1 MCIVVSIVTLEET
14 QIFFKQLLGSIG
26 EDPDRQGLI
35 KTPERFLKS
44 FQELTQGYLQNLEEI
59 VNDAL
64 FDCESNQPVY
74 IQDIPFYSLCEH
86 HLLPF
91 FGKCQ
96 VAYIPNGKVLGLSK
110 IYRIVDLFAKR
121 LQLQERLT
129 QQIGDALKKVTNAKA
144 LFVELTG
151 EHLCVAMRGV
161 QRNHSFT
168 HTVYRYGEIPAQ
180 PANLN
185 TKKVIEPTTTLHLCT
200 LELPLKI
207 GCYESE
213 QHTTTPVKIEI
224 DVQLPMEMHS
234 LTDQLNCVI
243 CYDQLIQFLEKT
255 CFKERYQLIEYACR
269 VIYEQVHHFLEKMN
283 KDCLIRVSLKKILQH
298 PLLADSTCC
307 ISDF

>member
-1 MCIVVSIVTLEET
+1 MCIVISIVTLEET
-14 QIFFKQLLGSIG
+14 NSFFERLLGSIG
-26 EDPDRQGLI
+26 EDPKRQGLV

-44 FQELTQGYLQNLEEI
+44 FQELTQGYQQNLDEI
-59 VNDAL
+59 VNGAL
-64 FDCESNQPVY
+64 FDCETDEPVY
-74 IQDIPFYSLCEH
+74 IQDIPYFSLCEH

-96 VAYIPNGKVLGLSK
+96 VAYVPSGKVLGLSK

-129 QQIGDALKKVTNAKA
+129 QQIGETLKEVTGAKA
-144 LFVELTG
+144 LFVEMTG

-161 QRNHSFT
+161 QRSHSFMR
-168 HTVYRYGEIPAQ
+168 TVYHYGEIPEKT
-180 PANLN
+180 L
-185 TKKVIEPTTTLHLCT
+185 KLSHKEVLEPTTVLHLCT

-224 DVQLPMEMHS
+224 DIQLPKEIHCVQ
-234 LTDQLNCVI
+234 DQLQSVL
-243 CYDQLIQFLEKT
+243 CYDQLIRFLEET

-269 VIYEQVHHFLEKMN
+269 MVYNNLRDYLAKTYQICPV
-283 KDCLIRVSLKKILQH
+283 RVAFQKQLQH
-298 PLLADSTCC
+298 PLLANSTCT